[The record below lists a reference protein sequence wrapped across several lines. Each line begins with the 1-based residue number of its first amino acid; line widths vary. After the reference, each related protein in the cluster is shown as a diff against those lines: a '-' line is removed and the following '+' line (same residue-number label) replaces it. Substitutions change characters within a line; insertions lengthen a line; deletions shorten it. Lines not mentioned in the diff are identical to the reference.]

1 MERQEPIAHGLL
13 PDQKMKKI
21 IFLQPIVGL
30 LDNIK
35 SAPGLPL
42 SLLTAAKFLTD
53 EFEVKLIDQRLDRN
67 WKETLKQELNDNVLF
82 VGTTV
87 MLGPEI
93 EFAHEASQ
101 YVKSLKNVPVVWG
114 GPFVSVLP
122 EQALAED
129 CIDLVVV
136 GDGEIT
142 SRELAKALRDNAPL
156 DQIEGI
162 IFKQDGK
169 IIQNNP
175 RPLVDF
181 NQMPE
186 LPYQLVDVSKYL
198 PRREGVPTIDMETS
212 RGCPFNCRFCY
223 NPAFNLRRWRWYEP
237 ELVLN
242 RIKKL
247 KEQYGIQGV
256 WFVDDEFFIHP
267 NRARKIIE
275 GLMNLDLQWEIQ
287 GARADSLLALKD
299 EDLELLVKSGCK
311 QINIGAES
319 GSNRILQMVEKRITT
334 QQIIDVNRR
343 LGKYDIMPW
352 FYFMIGFPTETL
364 EEQKMTINLVMRLL
378 KENPKAKISG
388 IGCFTP
394 YPGTALFDDA
404 LKQGYKPPAKLLD
417 WSTYAVDRINIPWL
431 SGADRRRVETIQF
444 SSFFIDQKPEDVAD
458 DWWIKLAA
466 KLYRPFAQF
475 RFKHHFYRLPLD
487 AYIGNIIKKKL
498 AQ

>member
-1 MERQEPIAHGLL
+1 
-13 PDQKMKKI
+13 MKKVI
-21 IFLQPIVGL
+21 LLQPIVGL

-35 SAPGLPL
+35 SAPGLPI
-42 SLLTAAKFLTD
+42 SLLTAAKFLVN

-67 WKETLKQELNDNVLF
+67 WKETLKKELNDQVVF

-93 EFAHEASQ
+93 KFAYEASQ
-101 YVKSLKNVPVVWG
+101 YVKSLKDVPVVWG

-122 EQALAED
+122 DQALAED
-129 CIDLVVV
+129 GIDIIVV

-142 SRELAKALRDNAPL
+142 TYELAKALRDNKPL
-156 DQIEGI
+156 EKVAGL
-162 IFKQDGK
+162 IFKKDGK
-169 IIQNNP
+169 IVRNQT

-181 NQMPE
+181 NKMPE
-186 LPYQLVDVSKYL
+186 LPYHLVEVSRYL
-198 PRREGVPTIDMETS
+198 PKREGVPTIDLETS
-212 RGCPFNCRFCY
+212 RGCPFNCHFCY

-237 ELVLN
+237 DLILKQ
-242 RIKKL
+242 IKKL
-247 KEQYGIQGV
+247 KEEYGIKGV

-275 GLMNLDLQWEIQ
+275 GLMELNLQWEIQ
-287 GARADSLLALKD
+287 GARADSLLTLKD

-319 GSNRILQMVEKRITT
+319 GSDRILQMVEKRITT
-334 QQIIDVNRR
+334 QQIIDINRR
-343 LGKYDIMPW
+343 LSKYDIMPW
-352 FYFMIGFPTETL
+352 FYFMIGFPTETH
-364 EEQKMTINLVMRLL
+364 EEQKKTIDLVMKIL

-394 YPGTALFDDA
+394 YPGTALFDEA
-404 LKQGYKPPAKLLD
+404 LKLGYQAPTKLLD

-431 SGADRRRVETIQF
+431 TGAAAHRVETIQF
-444 SSFFIDQKPEDVAD
+444 SSFFIDQKPEDVAGN
-458 DWWIKLAA
+458 WWIKLVA
-466 KLYRPFAQF
+466 KFYRPFARF
-475 RFKHHFYRLPLD
+475 RLRHHFYRFPLD
-487 AYIGNIIKKKL
+487 AYLGNIINKKL